1 MKISICLFGITR
13 SLPYTA
19 NSINDHVIAAAQ
31 KFGEIRVHGHF
42 YNVKAIRNARSLEN
56 SVIKSGHYD
65 LLNFDKL
72 EIEEPDIFLP
82 TSSFEK
88 VKSYG
93 DAWEDDFQSL
103 KNLFH
108 QLHSIDKSY
117 KLAGDYAAD
126 ITLFARPDL
135 LYHDDLTEI
144 FERAAAIKSDS
155 AVLVPR
161 WQAFGGVNDR
171 FALAIGDTAARAV
184 SGRLGLAE
192 RFCSTGSEPLHSER
206 LLKFALDEASV
217 RIETHGLRA
226 SRVRSNGLRA
236 KEIFDHSL
244 PGRIK
249 ANAAYRINLLMDRI
263 GLGLPSIATKE

>member
-13 SLPYTA
+13 SLPYTVG
-19 NSINDHVIAAAQ
+19 SINTHVIAAAK
-31 KFGEIRVHGHF
+31 KFGTVRVCGHF
-42 YNVKAIRNARSLEN
+42 YNVKAIRNARSMEN
-56 SVIKSGHYD
+56 SVIKSGHYN
-65 LLNFDKL
+65 LLHFDKL
-72 EIEEPDIFLP
+72 EIEEPDVFLQS
-82 TSSFEK
+82 SSFER

-108 QLHSIDKSY
+108 QLHSIGKSY
-117 KLAGDYAAD
+117 ALDRNYAAD
-126 ITLFARPDL
+126 VTLFARPDL

-144 FERAAAIKSDS
+144 FARASVIRSES
-155 AVLVPR
+155 VVLVPS

-171 FALAIGDTAARAV
+171 FALAIGDIAARAV

-192 RFCSTGSEPLHSER
+192 RFCATGSEPLHSER
-206 LLKFALDEASV
+206 LLKFALDEAGV

-249 ANAAYRINLLMDRI
+249 ANAAYRANLLLDRV